1 MGLEFYDAGGWE
13 FGMNEA
19 VIVFNEALIEDGV
32 TYREKTDVNKVI
44 SELKSALKL
53 QELVKYRLEL
63 CKRNPQGKQYVD
75 FITSELQSLI
85 EESEK

>member
-19 VIVFNEALIEDGV
+19 VIVFNED
-32 TYREKTDVNKVI
+32 EKTDVNKVI